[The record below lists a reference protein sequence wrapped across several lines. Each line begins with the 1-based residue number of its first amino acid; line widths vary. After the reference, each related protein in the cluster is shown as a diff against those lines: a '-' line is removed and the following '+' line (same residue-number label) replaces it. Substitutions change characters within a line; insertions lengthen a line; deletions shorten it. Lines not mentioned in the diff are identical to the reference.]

1 MSPKNKFGFTPLE
14 TKSMDAPRRRAPGPM
29 GAAVRDAAESFE
41 EATEAKIEARRR
53 NAEDARRWREAEG
66 DGLVLMRI
74 DLDEIVGDDLP
85 RDRLELDR
93 VATSDEMEE
102 LKASIRARGQREPVE
117 VYPVR
122 GGYGLRKGWRRYTA
136 LKQLLFET
144 GEPVFSTI
152 VARVAPGQG
161 DRIADYVD
169 MVEENVIRQD
179 LSFAEMAQLAM
190 TAAADDRSGEGDAA
204 AMVGRLYASLHKM
217 KRSYVR
223 SFVHLLE
230 ALGPDLRHPRAVS
243 RNLGVEVAR
252 LLKEGR
258 GDLAGLRA
266 ELTGAED
273 EAAQARILSGFV
285 ARAQGAPRAAGQGG
299 ARSERPSPASGKF
312 EFQLGATKL
321 TARRGECRIVADR
334 DFSVIPRADL
344 ERALK
349 AFEAALDAAG
359 PRARSL

>member
-14 TKSMDAPRRRAPGPM
+14 TTSMEAPRRRAPGPM

-53 NAEDARRWREAEG
+53 NAEDARRWRDAEG
-66 DGLVLMRI
+66 EGLVLVRI
-74 DLDEIVGDDLP
+74 DLDEIRAEDLP
-85 RDRLELDR
+85 RDRMDLDR
-93 VATSDEMEE
+93 VAASDEMEE
-102 LKASIRARGQREPVE
+102 LKTSIRARGQREPVE

-122 GGYGLRKGWRRYTA
+122 GGYGLRKGWRRFTA
-136 LKQLLFET
+136 LKQLLMET
-144 GEPVFSTI
+144 GDPAFSTI

-161 DRIADYVD
+161 DRVADYVD

-223 SFVHLLE
+223 AFVHLLE
-230 ALGPDLRHPRAVS
+230 VLGPDLRFPRAVS

-252 LLKEGR
+252 LLKDGQ
-258 GDLAGLRA
+258 GDLGALRA
-266 ELTGAED
+266 ELSRAED
-273 EAAQARILSGFV
+273 EAAQARIL
-285 ARAQGAPRAAGQGG
+285 AAFASRPQPTGQGDR
-299 ARSERPSPASGKF
+299 ARERPSPASGKF

-334 DFSVIPRADL
+334 DFSTIPRADL

-349 AFEAALDAAG
+349 AFEAALTPPVPG
-359 PRARSL
+359 TRVP